1 MEFNFYNLR
10 EHPSLIMLNL
20 SLNSGC
26 VHVIFLERLDS
37 VRFKN

>member
-20 SLNSGC
+20 SLNTGC
-26 VHVIFLERLDS
+26 VHVIFKSDS
-37 VRFKN
+37 TLRFKN